1 MSNKVY
7 DFFKILAQVIL
18 PFAAMVVAV
27 LGALGYAEYGEVIL
41 AIATA
46 VNTFLGVILKIISD
60 HFWKD
65 KEIVEKVE
73 VEEEEDEEE
82 ANG

>member
-7 DFFKILAQVIL
+7 DFFKILAQIIL
-18 PFAAMVVAV
+18 PFAAMIVAI
-27 LGALGYAEYGEVIL
+27 LSTLGYAEYGEMIL

-73 VEEEEDEEE
+73 EKPEDEEE